1 MKSVIDLR
9 DESIGITVEQNLGT
23 TGIKVTF
30 DNASIDT
37 ILKIGNDESLVL
49 GNALLEANGEKTT
62 SEWEDEIYKL
72 QEENNNLRETIADY
86 EERMEYMR
94 TKDRYVPF

>member
-1 MKSVIDLR
+1 MQSVIDLR

-23 TGIKVTF
+23 PGIKVTF

-37 ILKIGNDESLVL
+37 ILKIGKDESLVL

-72 QEENNNLRETIADY
+72 QEENNNLRETIEDY

-94 TKDRYVPF
+94 RKEQYVPF

>member
-9 DESIGITVEQNLGT
+9 DEVFGITGEPNLGSP
-23 TGIKVTF
+23 GIKVTF

-37 ILKIGNDESLVL
+37 VLKLGIDDSLKL
-49 GNALLEANGEKTT
+49 ADSLLEVNGEKTT
-62 SEWEDEIYKL
+62 SEWEDEVYKL
-72 QEENNNLRETIADY
+72 QEENNNLRETIEDY

-94 TKDRYVPF
+94 SKERYVPF

>member
-23 TGIKVTF
+23 PGIKVTF

-37 ILKIGNDESLVL
+37 ILKIGKDESLVL

-72 QEENNNLRETIADY
+72 QEENNNLRETIEDY

-94 TKDRYVPF
+94 RKEQYVPF

>member
-23 TGIKVTF
+23 PGIKVTF

-37 ILKIGNDESLVL
+37 ILKIGSDESLVL

-72 QEENNNLRETIADY
+72 QEENNNLRETIEDY

-94 TKDRYVPF
+94 RKEQYVPF

>member
-9 DESIGITVEQNLGT
+9 DESIGITVEPNLGT
-23 TGIKVTF
+23 PGIKVTF

-37 ILKIGNDESLVL
+37 VLKIGSDESLVL

-62 SEWEDEIYKL
+62 SEWEYEVYKL
-72 QEENNNLRETIADY
+72 EEENNNLKEIIEDY

-94 TKDRYVPF
+94 RKEQYVPF